1 MSIDPLVI
9 LAIGILTVLGM
20 IIVLRANAFLALIS
34 AAMVVSVMA
43 PGETSIKMTRV
54 AEAFG
59 SSVGKIG
66 IVIALASIIGT
77 CLMDSGAAD
86 RIVRAFLR
94 VLGEKR
100 ASVALMGS
108 GFVLSV
114 PVFFDTVFY
123 LLVPLARALWR
134 RTNRD
139 YVKYVIAIA
148 AGGAVTHT
156 MVPPT
161 PGPLGVASILGV
173 ELGTMILVGLF
184 VGVVPAVCGGI
195 LFAGFMNRRLNI
207 PVRQVGSVTEPEP
220 LPDSQLPGLFVS
232 ALPVLLPVILIS
244 AQTAS
249 DALVSI
255 EKKAIK
261 TAVSAVP
268 AVPTPAPV
276 APVPA
281 TGSGK
286 AAEKPSVPKT
296 PTEQVA
302 SIMKVVGDANFALLV
317 STVIAMA
324 VLLRQRNLKLLDLEK
339 VVETSLMNGGVI
351 ILITAAGGA
360 FGAML
365 RDARVGDAIQKV
377 FGANEALSGQA
388 LLWLGFGV
396 AAVLKV
402 AQGSSTVA
410 MITGAS
416 MILAM
421 LPSTDPVAMGQAL
434 GFHPVY
440 LALAISSGS
449 LIGSWMNDSGFWVV
463 AKMSG
468 FTEWETLQTWTML
481 LIVLGITGMLTVV
494 ACSHLVP
501 LVEVAR

>member
-1 MSIDPLVI
+1 MNDTYPLVI
-9 LAIGILTVLGM
+9 LGIGILTVLGM
-20 IIVLRANAFLALIS
+20 IIVLRANAFLALIT

-43 PGETSIKMTRV
+43 ESGDTSIRMTRV

-86 RIVRAFLR
+86 KIVRAFLK

-100 ASVALMGS
+100 ASIALMGS

-134 RTNRD
+134 RTNKD

-173 ELGTMILVGLF
+173 ELGTMILVGLV

-207 PVRQVGSVTEPEP
+207 PVRQVGAVSEPEP

-244 AQTAS
+244 AQTAT
-249 DALVSI
+249 DALLAK
-255 EKKAIK
+255 EKKAK
-261 TAVSAVP
+261 SAVT
-268 AVPTPAPV
+268 AAATPAP
-276 APVPA
+276 AKEA
-281 TGSGK
+281 GK
-286 AAEKPSVPKT
+286 SEKETEKPPKT
-296 PTEQVA
+296 PLEKTA
-302 SIMKVVGDANFALLV
+302 NLMKVAGDANFALLL

-339 VVETSLMNGGVI
+339 VVETSLMSGGVI

-365 RDARVGDAIQKV
+365 REAKVGDAIQNL
-377 FGANEALSGQA
+377 FGENQALSGQS
-388 LLWLGFGV
+388 LLWLGFAI

-421 LPSTDPVAMGQAL
+421 LPSTNPAAMGEAL
-434 GFHPVY
+434 GYHPVY
-440 LALAISSGS
+440 LALAIASGS

-468 FTEWETLQTWTML
+468 LTELETLQTWTIL
-481 LIVLGITGMLTVV
+481 LIVLGVSGMLTVV
-494 ACSHLVP
+494 ACANLVP
-501 LVEVAR
+501 LI